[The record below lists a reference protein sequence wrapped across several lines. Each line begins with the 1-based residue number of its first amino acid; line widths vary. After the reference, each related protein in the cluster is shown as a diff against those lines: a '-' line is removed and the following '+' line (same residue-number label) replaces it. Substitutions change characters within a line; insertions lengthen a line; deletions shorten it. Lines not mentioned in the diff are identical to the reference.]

1 MNGATLRLAYDNG
14 KKLDNISAFT
24 KEAHQ
29 ISDEAVVVKTT
40 HSGKY
45 YHLHMWVK
53 SELEK
58 TPQSEERVK
67 AKNYYK
73 MATYRL
79 FNKAKANIKAVEKG
93 MFGEGH

>member
-45 YHLHMWVK
+45 YHLRMWVK
-53 SELEK
+53 NEKKYLERLLYLLNDYRSVELE
-58 TPQSEERVK
+58 
-67 AKNYYK
+67 
-73 MATYRL
+73 
-79 FNKAKANIKAVEKG
+79 FANEKCRD
-93 MFGEGH
+93 EVN

>member
-40 HSGKY
+40 
-45 YHLHMWVK
+45 
-53 SELEK
+53 
-58 TPQSEERVK
+58 QSR
-67 AKNYYK
+67 AL
-73 MATYRL
+73 RL
-79 FNKAKANIKAVEKG
+79 QC
-93 MFGEGH
+93 M

>member
-1 MNGATLRLAYDNG
+1 MNGATLRLVYDNG

-40 HSGKY
+40 
-45 YHLHMWVK
+45 
-53 SELEK
+53 
-58 TPQSEERVK
+58 QSEDRLK

-79 FNKAKANIKAVEKG
+79 LRKAEANIEAVEKG
-93 MFGEGH
+93 MFGVGH

>member
-29 ISDEAVVVKTT
+29 ISDEAFVVKTT

-45 YHLHMWVK
+45 YHLRMWVK
-53 SELEK
+53 NEKKYFRKSLKTVFLE
-58 TPQSEERVK
+58 TALER
-67 AKNYYK
+67 A
-73 MATYRL
+73 R
-79 FNKAKANIKAVEKG
+79 I
-93 MFGEGH
+93 